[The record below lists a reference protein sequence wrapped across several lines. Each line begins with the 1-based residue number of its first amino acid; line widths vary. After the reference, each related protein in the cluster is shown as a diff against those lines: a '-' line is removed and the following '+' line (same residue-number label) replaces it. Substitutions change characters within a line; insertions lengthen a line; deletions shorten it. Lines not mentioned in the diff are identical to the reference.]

1 MTKIPTNEQTRPVAE
16 EISDYEKECKKYF
29 KELIVFAKSNESAES
44 KDFEKFERSLLEKLL
59 KTGNML
65 SHLYFEKKKEISV
78 KK

>member
-1 MTKIPTNEQTRPVAE
+1 MIKQNEQANTVAE
-16 EISDYEKECKKYF
+16 EIRDYEQECKEHF
-29 KELIVFAKSNESAES
+29 NALIAFAKSNESAES

-65 SHLYFEKKKEISV
+65 SHLYFEKKKAISV

>member
-1 MTKIPTNEQTRPVAE
+1 MITTNDQTKPVAE
-16 EISDYEKECKKYF
+16 EISDYEQECKNF
-29 KELIVFAKSNESAES
+29 FTELIAFSKSNESAES
-44 KDFEKFERSLLEKLL
+44 KDFEKFERSLFKKLL